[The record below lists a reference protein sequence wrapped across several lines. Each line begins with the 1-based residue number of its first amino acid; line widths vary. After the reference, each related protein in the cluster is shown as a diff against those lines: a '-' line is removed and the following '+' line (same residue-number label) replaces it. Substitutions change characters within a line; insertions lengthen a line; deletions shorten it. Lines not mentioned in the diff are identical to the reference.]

1 MRHFALHHLVPA
13 SIRRALRDA
22 VWLRQVR
29 GALRELESLPLR
41 QAPSRAALDRLL
53 RAWANDGWAAELE
66 VLEELAHHAATTPGP
81 ILECGSGATTV
92 LLAALAARRGV
103 AVWVLEHEPQWA
115 ARVIRALGPARA
127 GTLHV
132 CIAPLR
138 NFGAFDWYDAP
149 LSRMPDA
156 FRLVVCDGP
165 PETTRGGRYGV
176 VPMLRDRVPRD
187 AVLILDNAGRPKQI
201 DAMQRWRREAGA
213 SFKVHEHKTCQF
225 AIVRFAAASPPRPGR
240 RSSRAAANPVPPPR
254 FDPIP
259 RAPGASPAP
268 PDSSH

>member
-138 NFGAFDWYDAP
+138 DFGAFDWYDAP

-156 FRLVVCDGP
+156 
-165 PETTRGGRYGV
+165 
-176 VPMLRDRVPRD
+176 
-187 AVLILDNAGRPKQI
+187 
-201 DAMQRWRREAGA
+201 
-213 SFKVHEHKTCQF
+213 F

-259 RAPGASPAP
+259 RAPEAPPAP